1 MLQESKNVRLFG
13 EQRLMEPR
21 RRVGELGDVEDEQE
35 QVGDVNLPAAPQD
48 PRRRDDEPVLLDR
61 AAVDQRGRIPG
72 NEDEDFAGVA
82 QAVIADRDPADDVR
96 GNVIEKDQPERQS
109 AEEIQT
115 QVAPGNGGSP
125 CNGQHG

>member
-1 MLQESKNVRLFG
+1 MLQAARQV
-13 EQRLMEPR
+13 PR
-21 RRVGELGDVEDEQE
+21 RGD
-35 QVGDVNLPAAPQD
+35 
-48 PRRRDDEPVLLDR
+48 DDPVLLDGG
-61 AAVDQRGRIPG
+61 AVDRRGIIPG

-115 QVAPGNGGSP
+115 QVTPGNGGSP
-125 CNGQHG
+125 CNGQHGYALAGSGRSGPCRCAGKAAASGSPG